1 MNNDITVKALI
12 KIMKEQKKQ
21 KEDLDY
27 LIEAVNLL
35 LDIQKNNSNKQQK

>member
-1 MNNDITVKALI
+1 MNNDVVVKALI

-27 LIEAVNLL
+27 LIEAIGLL
-35 LDIQKNNSNKQQK
+35 LDMNKKEEKR